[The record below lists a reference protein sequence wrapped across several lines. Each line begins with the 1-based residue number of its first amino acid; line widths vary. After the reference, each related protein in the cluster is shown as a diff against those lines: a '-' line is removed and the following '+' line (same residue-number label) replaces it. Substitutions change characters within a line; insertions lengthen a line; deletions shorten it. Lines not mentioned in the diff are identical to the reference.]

1 LADVELY
8 AASALGPLDG
18 LLPTIL
24 PFLGWEFGKKV
35 LALLVAYWLLRRFLL
50 KDGWLS
56 EQVGSLFG
64 SRFHEGH
71 LRREARKAE
80 GAGDWSSAGH
90 IYEEL
95 GDLNRALDCF
105 EQAEEYHLC
114 GELCV
119 RMGRKDFAAEW
130 FLLAKDRKRAAR
142 LYEEAGKRD
151 RAAEVYLEAGS
162 FLDAAAMFGKAG
174 KFDRA
179 GELYAKGG
187 YYLKAGVAFE
197 SAGDFGRAAELFERQ
212 MAEVAQG
219 TQGYLSEKQRGELAR
234 LSARAARG
242 FEKVGE
248 GKRAAMTL
256 EQGGQDGLAA
266 SVWERLGEHRQAG
279 ELYRKSG
286 QMHKAAEMFAQLGDQ
301 RTAAELEGE
310 HQLSLGNEPVA
321 AECFS
326 KAGDAIRAAELFEN
340 VREYARAAECY
351 QSAGAFANAAD
362 AAVRAGEKARAA
374 AFFEKAQQFDRAA
387 EMRAELGH
395 FDLAAKFFAQSGRY
409 FEAAQAAAKTGAE
422 EETVSYLQQVAS
434 DDAHYHEA
442 TVQLARLFVG
452 RGWSKLAVE
461 KLLMVLA
468 RQEVRAD
475 NLGLWD
481 VLAQAY
487 EAEGGLQ
494 KASDL
499 LHRIM
504 AVQYDYNEAD
514 KRYAR
519 VLERIA
525 EEKKREDAVRTGSR
539 PAPVSGGGEAL
550 NGNRYELKKML
561 GRGGMGAVH
570 LAYDCLL
577 KRHVAYKVL
586 SSDLA
591 RSPEAREQLLE
602 EARAAAA
609 LNHPN
614 IITVFDIGFKG
625 DQPFICMELL
635 EGETYAALVRR
646 KKRLEITDVMHLLV
660 SACQGLDHAHRRG
673 IVHRDLKPSNLLLTT
688 ENRVKIVDFGLARL
702 TSGKEEDGF
711 NSMSGTPKYV
721 SPEQARAQETDARS
735 DIYSLGASVYELLVG
750 RAPFTEGNLVMQ
762 HLYSPVPPL
771 RNQRLE
777 IPEPLEEIV
786 LQCLAKNPND
796 RFQSAGEILTVATA
810 GKLL

>member
-1 LADVELY
+1 IQPY
-8 AASALGPLDG
+8 
-18 LLPTIL
+18 
-24 PFLGWEFGKKV
+24 LGWEFGKKILV
-35 LALLVAYWLLRRFLL
+35 LLAVYWLLRRLLL

-56 EQVGSLFG
+56 EQLGSLFG
-64 SRFHEGH
+64 SRFSEGQ

-80 GAGDWSSAGH
+80 RAGDWSSAGH
-90 IYEEL
+90 IHEEL

-151 RAAEVYLEAGS
+151 RAAEVYLEAGC

-219 TQGYLSEKQRGELAR
+219 TQGYLSEKQRAELAR

-242 FEKVGE
+242 FEKIGE
-248 GKRAAMTL
+248 GKRAAAIL
-256 EQGGQDGLAA
+256 ERGGQYGLAA

-286 QMHKAAEMFAQLGDQ
+286 QVHKAAEMFAQLGDQ
-301 RTAAELEGE
+301 RTASELEGE

-321 AECFS
+321 AECFL

-340 VREYARAAECY
+340 VREYVRAAECY

-409 FEAAQAAAKTGAE
+409 FEAAQAAAKTEAE
-422 EETVSYLQQVAS
+422 EETVSYLQQVAA
-434 DDAHYHEA
+434 DDAQYQEA
-442 TVQLARLFVG
+442 TVQLARLFVR
-452 RGWSKLAVE
+452 RGWTKLAVE

-468 RQEVRAD
+468 GQDVRAD

-481 VLAQAY
+481 VLAKAY
-487 EAEGGLQ
+487 EAEGNLQ
-494 KASDL
+494 KAADL

-504 AVQYDYNEAD
+504 AVQYDFNEVD
-514 KRYAR
+514 KRHAR
-519 VLERIA
+519 VLERIT

-539 PAPVSGGGEAL
+539 PAPVSGGGETL

-570 LAYDCLL
+570 LAYDSLL

-646 KKRLEITDVMHLLV
+646 KKRLEIPDVMHLLV

-702 TSGKEEDGF
+702 ASGKEESEN

-735 DIYSLGASVYELLVG
+735 DIYSLGASVYELLIG

-771 RNQRLE
+771 RNQRPE

>member
-1 LADVELY
+1 MALYLGSTLAL
-8 AASALGPLDG
+8 LDG
-18 LLPTIL
+18 LLPALL
-24 PFLGWEFGKKV
+24 PYLGLEFGKKV
-35 LALLVAYWLLRRFLL
+35 LALLVLYWLLRRFVL
-50 KDGWLS
+50 KDGVLS
-56 EQVGSLFG
+56 AVTGSLFG
-64 SRFHEGH
+64 SGFQHGH
-71 LRREARKAE
+71 LRREARRAE
-80 GAGDWSSAGH
+80 RAGDWSAAGH
-90 IYEEL
+90 LHEEL
-95 GDLNRALDCF
+95 GDLDRALDCF
-105 EQAEEYHLC
+105 ERAEEYHLC

-119 RMGRKDFAAEW
+119 RMGRKDYAAEW
-130 FLLAKDRKRAAR
+130 FLLAKDKKRAAR
-142 LYEEAGKRD
+142 LYEEAGQLD
-151 RAAEVYLEAGS
+151 RAAEAFLEAGS
-162 FLDAAAMFGKAG
+162 ALEAAAMFGKAG
-174 KFDRA
+174 RFDRA

-212 MAEVAQG
+212 MAEVALG
-219 TQGYLSEKQRGELAR
+219 TQGYLSEKPRGEPAR

-248 GKRAAMTL
+248 GRRAASIL
-256 EQGGQDGLAA
+256 ERGGQHSLAA
-266 SVWERLGEHRQAG
+266 SVWERLGEHQKAG

-286 QMHKAAEMFAQLGDQ
+286 QMHKAAEMFAHLGDQ

-310 HQLSLGNEPVA
+310 HQLSMGNEPVA
-321 AECFS
+321 AECFL
-326 KAGDAIRAAELFEN
+326 KAGDPIRAAELFEN

-362 AAVRAGEKARAA
+362 AAVRAGDKARAA
-374 AFFEKAQQFDRAA
+374 AFFENAKQFDRAA

-409 FEAAQAAAKTGAE
+409 FEAAQAASKTGAE
-422 EETVSYLQQVAS
+422 EETVSYLQQVTS
-434 DDAHYHEA
+434 DDVDYQEA
-442 TVQLARLFVG
+442 TVQLARLFVC
-452 RGWSKLAVE
+452 RGWTKLAVE
-461 KLLMVLA
+461 KLMMVLA
-468 RQEVRAD
+468 REEVRAD

-487 EAEGGLQ
+487 EAEGELK
-494 KASDL
+494 KAAEL

-504 AVQYDYNEAD
+504 AVQYDFNEAD
-514 KRYAR
+514 KRHAR
-519 VLERIA
+519 TLERIA
-525 EEKKREDAVRTGSR
+525 EERAREDAVLTGSR
-539 PAPVSGGGEAL
+539 TEPTGGESAL
-550 NGNRYELKKML
+550 NGNRYELKKLL

-570 LAYDCLL
+570 LAYDRLL
-577 KRHVAYKVL
+577 KRNVAYKVL
-586 SSDLA
+586 SSELA

-646 KKRLEITDVMHLLV
+646 KKRLEISDVMHLLV

-702 TSGKEEDGF
+702 TSEKEENGD

-735 DIYSLGASVYELLVG
+735 DLYSLGASLYELLVG
-750 RAPFTEGNLVMQ
+750 RAPFTEGNLIMH
-762 HLYSPVPPL
+762 HLYTPVPPL
-771 RNQRLE
+771 RDQRPE
-777 IPEPLEEIV
+777 IPEALEEIV

-796 RFQSAGEILTVATA
+796 RFQSTGEILTVATA